1 MPSDQRALPPMGAT
15 VGDDGFW
22 SRRLRFL
29 SWAAG
34 GRGRRPGCTQQD
46 LLQSGGDAP
55 CKRRR
60 EGRLSQLLP
69 EKSLSKAPVVTLR
82 KEIESRPHERAAE
95 MKDVVGRDLGAILK
109 FALQTERK
117 YAAEGLAVVAAP
129 A

>member
-1 MPSDQRALPPMGAT
+1 MTRQPRSGSGPAVFGFFPDLPEAE
-15 VGDDGFW
+15 D
-22 SRRLRFL
+22 
-29 SWAAG
+29 AA
-34 GRGRRPGCTQQD
+34 RGCTQQN

-55 CKRRR
+55 YKRRR
-60 EGRLSQLLP
+60 KGRLSQLLP

-95 MKDVVGRDLGAILK
+95 MKDVMGRDLGAILK

-117 YAAEGLAVVAAP
+117 CASEGLAVVAAP